1 MQLKT
6 TRGVQLEDVWAAAD
20 ALIEEGDK
28 PTIEKVRFKM
38 GRGSPNTVGPMLD
51 AWFATL
57 GNRLKKNQMSGN
69 DLLPIRVQ
77 EAALKL
83 WDAANEEAQ
92 SNAKNS
98 YVFELEQL
106 NLQKLDLEAQR
117 TELIQREILN
127 QEKLSLLENHLAQ
140 AQQINTDLLARIQLL
155 EKNILTEQDK
165 NKQLDLQKQEL
176 QNASTHQ
183 RHQYDENLNK
193 LQTERQQLT
202 EQFANNEKRWL
213 LELDRARQ
221 ELLNSKKQALEID
234 RLAQQEKQALL
245 LELNL
250 KNESLESANAQ
261 TRQQKINTVAAIRLT
276 EEQKIEISK
285 LKKYNLELQN
295 KINKTK
301 EISHLTSATNTVIAQ
316 KRVKNKKLKPL
327 FNNFGLKPP
336 FNSYNP
342 KSSISKK

>member
-20 ALIEEGDK
+20 ALLEEGDK

-38 GRGSPNTVGPMLD
+38 GRGSPNTVAPMLD

-57 GNRLKKNQMSGN
+57 GDRIKKKQMSGS

-92 SNAKNS
+92 SKAKNS

-106 NLQKLDLEAQR
+106 NIQKLELEAQR

-127 QEKLSLLENHLAQ
+127 KEKLSLLENHLAQ
-140 AQQINTDLLARIQLL
+140 AQQINTDFSARIQLL
-155 EKNILTEQDK
+155 EKNITSEQVK
-165 NKQLDLQKQEL
+165 NKHLELQNQEL
-176 QNASTHQ
+176 QNNLMQQ
-183 RHQYDENLNK
+183 RQKYDENLSK
-193 LQTERQQLT
+193 LHTERQQLT
-202 EQFANNEKRWL
+202 EQFSNNEKRWL

-221 ELLNSKKQALEID
+221 ELQLSKKQALETD
-234 RLAQQEKQALL
+234 RVAQQEKQAIL

-250 KNESLESANAQ
+250 KNESLESAIAQ
-261 TRQQKINTVAAIRLT
+261 TKQQKINVVAAIRLT

-295 KINKTK
+295 KINEKK
-301 EISHLTSATNTVIAQ
+301 ENLLISSGINTVSVQ

-327 FNNFGLKPP
+327 FNKFGKNPI

-342 KSSISKK
+342 KSSIPKK

>member
-20 ALIEEGDK
+20 ALIEEGEK

-57 GNRLKKNQMSGN
+57 GDRLKKNQMSGT

-92 SNAKNS
+92 SKAKNA

-106 NLQKLDLEAQR
+106 NLQKLELEAQR
-117 TELIQREILN
+117 VELIQREILN
-127 QEKLSLLENHLAQ
+127 KEKLSLLENHLAQ
-140 AQQINTDLLARIQLL
+140 AQQINIDFSARIQLL
-155 EKNILTEQDK
+155 EKNITTEQLK
-165 NKQLDLQKQEL
+165 NKQLELQNQEL
-176 QNASTHQ
+176 QNISTQQ
-183 RHQYDENLNK
+183 RQQYDENLNK

-202 EQFANNEKRWL
+202 EQFTNNEKRWL

-221 ELLNSKKQALEID
+221 ELQNSRKQALESD
-234 RLAQQEKQALL
+234 RVAQQEKQALL

-250 KNESLESANAQ
+250 KNESLESAIAQ
-261 TRQQKINTVAAIRLT
+261 LKQQKMNTVNAIRLT

-295 KINKTK
+295 KINENK
-301 EISHLTSATNTVIAQ
+301 EITHISTKDDTVSAQ
-316 KRVKNKKLKPL
+316 KGVKNKKLKPL
-327 FNNFGLKPP
+327 FNKFGKNPA

-342 KSSISKK
+342 KSSIQKK